1 MESSDRDF
9 RHGAVDHFA
18 GKAKRPA
25 NDCEGADGDFQ
36 NWVGYCLGGLSVY
49 EREEDVGY
57 ERIL

>member
-9 RHGAVDHFA
+9 RHGAVYHFA

-25 NDCEGADGDFQ
+25 NDCEGTDGDFQ
-36 NWVGYCLGGLSVY
+36 NWVGYRLGDLSAY
-49 EREEDVGY
+49 ESEEDVRY